1 MAGKAQ
7 NPGHFLVGIAGL
19 IRNSE
24 GDYLLMKRGAA
35 RDFGA
40 ESWECVTGRV
50 NQGESIEQA
59 LHRWLSAAA
68 AARFLSNG
76 LSGSTNLVEQ
86 TDCLQFAGAVPP
98 RALGPDLPRPA
109 RRCRGGPAKT
119 C

>member
-40 ESWECVTGRV
+40 ESWECVTGR
-50 NQGESIEQA
+50 SIREKA
-59 LHRWLSAAA
+59 LSRPYIDGC
-68 AARFLSNG
+68 R
-76 LSGSTNLVEQ
+76 Q
-86 TDCLQFAGAVPP
+86 LQQ
-98 RALGPDLPRPA
+98 
-109 RRCRGGPAKT
+109 RGF
-119 C
+119 